1 MSRTWTLLKAWSKDL
16 FLIVI
21 VMIILWMAHE
31 PLLSLLD
38 SLQWTLLAPLSKD
51 GVGAFI
57 LILSFYLLKLEWDY
71 RRIYVPRSVS
81 LWLFLLLGI
90 YLYCRHWGGPFPF
103 WPISFSFWEIPY
115 LRKLAW
121 SDLLLFPW
129 GGAFAIALRSR
140 SKKEILFLGIVLVG
154 LLALLYFLHLKHD
167 RTLLRE
173 VAISILLATC
183 PLLWIY
189 PWLSYLSYWEKSQ
202 SQRQEERRGVML
214 APAQADVSS
223 QPIDTDNAALRGAED
238 WLSLLGI
245 AKVLQ
250 ENLKELDLSKSSLTV
265 GITAPWGKGKSS
277 FINLL
282 KERLEK
288 EKAIIISFNPR
299 ASKSVSSIQEDF
311 FDAFAEE
318 LSRHYLGFALLLAR
332 YTKHL
337 GLLDQYEWTRP
348 LGSLFTLIL
357 PGKEQ
362 EAVNRS
368 LRELGRRVYVV
379 IDDLD
384 RLSGEEILEVL
395 KLIDRN
401 ASFSNT
407 VFITAYDKAYVDNV
421 LKSRLD
427 HGLSHSFIDKYIS
440 MEVPLPEP
448 TKERMKGLM
457 WLFMSTRIKTSSSGK
472 YRQIYE
478 AWNRVAD
485 IVVASL
491 DSIRDLKRYLNQVLP
506 RYNESIIAVELLD
519 SEDLVYEDYLL
530 LHLLCYKDLSV
541 YVALSSRRILR
552 LDPSTRS
559 YTLVPNLE
567 LEEELKQ
574 ISQWEGSKSILEKL
588 FDPREVERATDV
600 DYKPLRSQEGFD
612 RYFRVYTT
620 MDQNDSIEILLR
632 IIHSTQMQAPN
643 KEIDDMIKELGIG
656 GVAWELSKLI
666 GEPCVGREDRSITIK
681 LGAYVVYR
689 YNYNPDPDPT
699 HILHILGGKLI
710 HLFTRKTYLKY
721 KELGIIQNISEYRR
735 LLLPMIFYVIRTQP
749 IRTAH
754 IIDDVVAKD
763 GRFKKECIYSIP
775 EIAEILLKCQ
785 KNYYQLWEGG
795 DRSREHAQSFIF
807 KEYMKDYPQYVKRA
821 LQQLISL
828 IQRYPSTCAWVILLT
843 RSATTPNASCFQL
856 ASDKHLL
863 QLLEKQG
870 FTLKVWLDLIG
881 DLKLR
886 YLLEYAK
893 SANKKEYFR
902 RIEFLPDEEADLH
915 SIDYVYRAVLAQEER
930 ERQQASSEG

>member
-1 MSRTWTLLKAWSKDL
+1 MSRTWTLLKAWSKEL
-16 FLIVI
+16 FFVTI

-57 LILSFYLLKLEWDY
+57 LVLSFCLLKLEWDY
-71 RRIYVPRSVS
+71 RKIYVPRSVS
-81 LWLFLLLGI
+81 LWLFLLLGL
-90 YLYCRHWGGPFPF
+90 YLYCRYWGGPFPF
-103 WPISFSFWEIPY
+103 WPISFSFWEIPF

-121 SDLLLFPW
+121 SDLLLIPW
-129 GGAFAIALRSR
+129 SGAFAIALRSR
-140 SKKEILFLGIVLVG
+140 SKGETLFLSAVLLG
-154 LLALLYFLHLKHD
+154 LFTLLYLLLLKYD
-167 RTLLRE
+167 RSLLRG
-173 VAISILLATC
+173 VAISILLVAF
-183 PLLWIY
+183 PLLYIY
-189 PWLSYLSYWEKSQ
+189 LWLSYLSFWEKSQ
-202 SQRQEERRGVML
+202 SQRQEEYRGVMSV
-214 APAQADVSS
+214 PAQADVSS

-457 WLFMSTRIKTSSSGK
+457 WLFMSTRIKISSSGK

-491 DSIRDLKRYLNQVLP
+491 DSVRDLKRYLNQVLP
-506 RYNESIIAVELLD
+506 RYNESIISVELID
-519 SEDLVYEDYLL
+519 SEDLVCEDYLL

-541 YVALSSRRILR
+541 YIALSSRRILR
-552 LDPSTRS
+552 LDPLTRS
-559 YTLVPNLE
+559 YTLVPN

-574 ISQWEGSKSILEKL
+574 ISQWEGTKDILKIL
-588 FDPREVERATDV
+588 FDPSTEERGGEVSC
-600 DYKPLRSQEGFD
+600 KPLRSQEGFD
-612 RYFRVYTT
+612 RYFRPYSN
-620 MDQNDSIEILLR
+620 MAQSDPIEILLR
-632 IIHSTQMQAPN
+632 IIRSTQMQAPN

-656 GVAWELSKLI
+656 GVACVLLKLI
-666 GEPCVGREDRSITIK
+666 GEPCVGREDRAITIK
-681 LGAYVVYR
+681 LAAYVVYR

-699 HILHILGGKLI
+699 HILSILGSKLI

-735 LLLPMIFYVIRTQP
+735 LLLPMIFYVVRTQP

-754 IIDDVVAKD
+754 IIDDVVVKD

-795 DRSREHAQSFIF
+795 DGIREHAQSFIF
-807 KEYMKDYPQYVKRA
+807 KEYMKGYPQYVKRA

-893 SANKKEYFR
+893 SANKKEHFR